1 MIIKCK
7 VCQTTFNFNE
17 EKFIGKNIKFK
28 CPRCGNFIEL
38 DLRNYSKKTTFQH
51 EQFKSSQNV
60 SQNLNKKD
68 DLDFDIDSVIKK
80 LNDLPTLPIVIQ
92 RILELVN
99 DPNTSINQMT
109 NIITSDQSLTAK
121 TLKLVNSAF
130 YGFEKKIKTVKQA
143 IIIIGFDAVKNLA
156 LSASVFDVFKSV
168 KQRSNFQREAFWQHS
183 FGVAVASKI
192 ISEDT
197 LIGVP
202 GELFVAGLLHDI
214 GKIVLDAYFPKQMD
228 SILYNISKSSTTFV
242 ESERILGKI
251 DHTQIGFRL
260 GKKWKL
266 PDELIYPIRFHHDP
280 IKTEKFRNLVSVVHL
295 ANIVAKLANIGY
307 DGYNTIPK
315 ISKTAWTTIAK
326 HKPDISKS
334 DIKKYIIMVQQQLE
348 NNEIAS
354 LAVEQ

>member
-1 MIIKCK
+1 MIVKCK

-17 EKFIGKNIKFK
+17 KRFIGKKIKFR

-38 DLRNYSKKTTFQH
+38 DLRNYSGNLKK
-51 EQFKSSQNV
+51 
-60 SQNLNKKD
+60 LNDGIKEEKGLKIAKKE
-68 DLDFDIDSVIKK
+68 DLNFNIDVVIKK

-99 DPNTSINQMT
+99 DPETSINQMT
-109 NIITSDQSLTAK
+109 KIITSDQSLTAK

-156 LSASVFDVFKSV
+156 LSASVFDVFKTV
-168 KQRSNFQREAFWQHS
+168 KQRSNFQRETFWQHS

-228 SILYNISKSSTTFV
+228 SVLYNISKSDVTFI
-242 ESERILGKI
+242 ESEKMLGI
-251 DHTQIGFRL
+251 VDHTQIGFRL
-260 GKKWKL
+260 GKKWNL
-266 PDELIYPIRFHHDP
+266 PDDLIYPIRFHHDP
-280 IKTEKFRNLVSVVHL
+280 VKAGKYRDIVSVVHL

-307 DGYNTIPK
+307 DGYNRIPK
-315 ISKTAWTTIAK
+315 ISKIAWSIIAK

-334 DIKKYIIMVQQQLE
+334 DIKKYVIMVQQQLE
-348 NNEIAS
+348 DNEIAS
-354 LAVEQ
+354 FAVET